1 MPVAAKKPTTAQAPA
16 ALRERI
22 GAQAPAEAVS
32 WLNIMIHGET
42 GVGKTH
48 MIGTAQD
55 HPLTSPVLIADVDGG
70 VQTLRRRPDIDVVPI
85 RRFIDLVNL
94 YKDLRS
100 AIPSDGS
107 RFPYGTVAIDT
118 FSELQ
123 SVDLGEIAASMARL
137 NDNLDE
143 DIPDQRAYGKSL
155 SHMRDI
161 IRVYRDLPCNTIFT
175 CHTQTERDNNMRN
188 VYEPK
193 LTGQMRKLAPGFF
206 DIVGYYWA
214 ERDGDEI
221 VRKMQFTRTETTVA
235 KDRTGAFDP
244 IELNPTI
251 PSLWEKLQA
260 TNEGEK

>member
-1 MPVAAKKPTTAQAPA
+1 MATAAKAKADPA
-16 ALRERI
+16 HTALRERI
-22 GAQAPAEAVS
+22 GAVPPAEAIT
-32 WLNIMIHGET
+32 WINMMLHGET

-48 MIGTAQD
+48 IIGTAQD

-70 VQTLRRRPDIDVVPI
+70 VTTLRRRRDIDVVPV
-85 RRFIDLVNL
+85 RTFKDLVDL
-94 YKDLRS
+94 YKDLRN
-100 AIPSDGS
+100 AIPKDGS

-118 FSELQ
+118 FSEFQ
-123 SVDLGEIAASMARL
+123 SLDLASIAAEMAKF

-175 CHTQTERDNNMRN
+175 CHTNTDRDNNMRMT
-188 VYEPK
+188 YEPK
-193 LTGQMRKLAPGFF
+193 LTGQMKKLAPGFF
-206 DIVGYYWA
+206 DIVGYYFA

-221 VRKMQFTRTETTVA
+221 VRRMQFTRTETTVA

-244 IELNPTI
+244 IEINPTI
-251 PSLWEKLQA
+251 PILWEKLQA